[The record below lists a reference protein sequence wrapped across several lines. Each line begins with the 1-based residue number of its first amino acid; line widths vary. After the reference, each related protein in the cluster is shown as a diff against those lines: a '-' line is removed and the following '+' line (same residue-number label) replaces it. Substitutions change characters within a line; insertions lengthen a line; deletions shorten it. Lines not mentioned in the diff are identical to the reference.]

1 MKKFALAGL
10 TFLAPVLVLAQSTNQ
25 TVDSAQA
32 LSKFVIDFINNI
44 GVPLVFALSFIFFIV
59 GIFMYFI
66 AGGADEAKRT
76 KGKELMIYGI
86 IGFFV
91 MISVWGLVRIL
102 TGTIR
107 LDNATPTQNNG
118 LPRAENTRAN

>member
-10 TFLAPVLVLAQSTNQ
+10 SFFLPALAFAQSTSN
-25 TVDSAQA
+25 TVDSAQELA
-32 LSKFVIDFINNI
+32 VYVTEFINNI
-44 GVPLVFALSFIFFIV
+44 IVPLVFALAFVVFII

-66 AGGADEAKRT
+66 AGAANEEKRA
-76 KGKELMIYGI
+76 KGKQIMIYGI

-91 MISVWGLVRIL
+91 MISIWGLVHIL

-107 LDNATPTQNNG
+107 LDNSVPTQGNG
-118 LPRAENTRAN
+118 LPKADLPG